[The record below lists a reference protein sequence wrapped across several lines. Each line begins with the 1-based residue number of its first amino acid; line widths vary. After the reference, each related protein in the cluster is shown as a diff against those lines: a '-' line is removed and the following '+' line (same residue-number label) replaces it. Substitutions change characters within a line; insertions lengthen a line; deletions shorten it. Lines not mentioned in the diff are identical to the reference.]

1 VKRAVYHRRSRFNAK
16 PALQLTGVVL
26 AVALL
31 PTPVEVIAR
40 SDLLGPMIGLVALCA
55 AAAFAIWAW
64 PVKR

>member
-1 VKRAVYHRRSRFNAK
+1 MKRAVYHRRQRINMR
-16 PALQLTGVVL
+16 PTLQVTLAVL

-31 PTPVEVIAR
+31 PKPVEMIAR
-40 SDLLGPMIGLVALCA
+40 SDVFFTIIVWTLLAS